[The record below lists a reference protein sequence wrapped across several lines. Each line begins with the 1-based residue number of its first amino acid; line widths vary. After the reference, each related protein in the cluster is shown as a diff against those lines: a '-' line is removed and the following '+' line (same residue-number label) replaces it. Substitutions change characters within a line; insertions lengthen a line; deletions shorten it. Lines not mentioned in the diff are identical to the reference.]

1 MTNHIK
7 NMEWANVPYYKKQS
21 IMREIYYDKY
31 DFFYSFT
38 VLYKKIIGW
47 SIIGLFSCPSSDFTL
62 S

>member
-38 VLYKKIIGW
+38 VLYKKKQLG
-47 SIIGLFSCPSSDFTL
+47 GPL
-62 S
+62 

>member
-38 VLYKKIIGW
+38 VLYKKQLIGP
-47 SIIGLFSCPSSDFTL
+47 IEDFFHAVI
-62 S
+62 SRNKV